1 MDQRLYDLLEN
12 ADWTV
17 LTPKLE
23 NYADSVLRRY
33 LWRGFRLGFGSRGQL
48 LAAGKS
54 ADDFVMEAI
63 NALLHGPRE
72 YNFELSL
79 ERNLQRTIESSIW
92 NWKKRAD
99 RQSLVDHEE
108 IISDDGIK
116 FDPIETAVD
125 PRTTNA
131 SEVQKLERRTH
142 QKLLLDDFEASL
154 KEDQE
159 LSNLIEAYKSGFT
172 KPADIEQLT
181 AIPAA
186 RVSELKRKLATKLNK
201 FVRNH
206 SSAES
211 AEF

>member
-1 MDQRLYDLLEN
+1 MDQRLYDLLAD
-12 ADWTV
+12 ADWKV

-23 NYADSVLRRY
+23 NYADSVLHRY
-33 LWRGFRLGFGSRGQL
+33 LWRGFRLGIGARGQL

-63 NALLHGPRE
+63 DALLNGPRK

-79 ERNLQRTIESSIW
+79 EKNLQRTIESTIW
-92 NWKKRAD
+92 NWKKKAD

-125 PRTTNA
+125 PTTTKI
-131 SEVQKLERRTH
+131 SEVQRLERSTH
-142 QKLLLDDFEASL
+142 QKLLLDEFEASMN
-154 KEDQE
+154 ENQD
-159 LSNLIEAYKSGFT
+159 LSNLIDAYKSGFT

-181 AIPAA
+181 GIPAV
-186 RVSELKRKLATKLNK
+186 RVYELKRKLATKLNK

-206 SSAES
+206 PSAEA

>member
-1 MDQRLYDLLEN
+1 MDQRLYDFLAN
-12 ADWTV
+12 ADWKV

-23 NYADSVLRRY
+23 NYADSVLLRY
-33 LWRGFRLGFGSRGQL
+33 LWRGFRLGIGLRGQL

-63 NALLHGPRE
+63 NALLNGPRE

-79 ERNLQRTIESSIW
+79 ERNLQRTIESNIW
-92 NWKKRAD
+92 NWKKRSD

-125 PRTTNA
+125 PRTTSA

-142 QKLLLDDFEASL
+142 QKLLLDDFEASI

-159 LSNLIEAYKSGFT
+159 LANLIEAYKSGFT

-181 AIPAA
+181 GIPGA
-186 RVSELKRKLATKLNK
+186 RVSELKRKLAMKLNK
-201 FVRNH
+201 FARNH
-206 SSAES
+206 PSAEA